1 MNTLLNHRSQV
12 PCYAYFQIF
21 IFHSSAIGLDNDSS
35 KSPVFAASRYNFDL
49 SEADVLLRHPHVWKE
64 LQTRVT
70 DERMDFLNLWGLY
83 YADT

>member
-12 PCYAYFQIF
+12 PCYAYFKIF

-49 SEADVLLRHPHVWKE
+49 SEADVLLPTCLEGATNKGDGWK
-64 LQTRVT
+64 
-70 DERMDFLNLWGLY
+70 DGLS
-83 YADT
+83 